1 MLAFGPGGLVA
12 PVDLFFFFFPRCLH
26 LAPSAF
32 WALSRSARNRAIH
45 AMNGNGKGG
54 RGGKARP
61 GADCPEPAVP
71 TGFAQVAGRGAGD
84 RFSVLSTGCCP
95 RPRLLTVILE
105 PAVPDH
111 LAMLWD
117 RALLR
122 ALRELRWRPG
132 PPSSR
137 SWCTWATV
145 WTSLLVMP
153 IFFTFTAAASL
164 RRAELLWWLL

>member
-1 MLAFGPGGLVA
+1 MATARVA
-12 PVDLFFFFFPRCLH
+12 GAARRGEELI
-26 LAPSAF
+26 
-32 WALSRSARNRAIH
+32 ALSRQCPRGLLRWRAVAQEIDSAATR
-45 AMNGNGKGG
+45 
-54 RGGKARP
+54 
-61 GADCPEPAVP
+61 
-71 TGFAQVAGRGAGD
+71 
-84 RFSVLSTGCCP
+84 CCP
-95 RPRLLTVILE
+95 LPRLLTVILE
-105 PAVPDH
+105 TAVPDH

-117 RALLR
+117 RALIR